1 MVRPALHQ
9 TQGDKTQTGDTLEK
23 QELCREVARS
33 SIILLKNE
41 NSTLPLHP
49 SAQQSYGLIGPG
61 VIYPAVSGGSL
72 ADLRL

>member
-9 TQGDKTQTGDTLEK
+9 TQGDKTQTGDTPEK

-33 SIILLKNE
+33 SIVLLKNE

-49 SAQQSYGLIGPG
+49 SAQQLYGLIGPG
-61 VIYPAVSGGSL
+61 VIYPAVSGGSS
-72 ADLRL
+72 ADLRP